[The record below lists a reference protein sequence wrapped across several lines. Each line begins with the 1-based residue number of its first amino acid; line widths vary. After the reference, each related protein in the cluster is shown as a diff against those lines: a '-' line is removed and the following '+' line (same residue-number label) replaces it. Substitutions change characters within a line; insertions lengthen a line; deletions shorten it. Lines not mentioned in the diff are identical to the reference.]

1 MRHSMPRF
9 FGHWPIIIAVAFGA
23 ILLALG
29 LSAAPAPAGLA
40 APQAPADACPIVP
53 NTPNYTL
60 AAGAVRLDGAEAAV
74 GTIVSALSPRGDVVG
89 CTEVSEAGHYG
100 AMYVYGEDTSA
111 SPIIPG
117 MRDGE
122 IIEFRVD
129 GIPAVAQPSLYWKSD
144 TLTHTVNLS
153 TGATDGQ
160 CSWLAANWNL
170 FSFRLDPA
178 VPTVEK
184 LLGPI
189 AGRYCQV
196 RGEKASYDCTL
207 DPVYRNLKELDP
219 GQGYYL
225 KLEGGA
231 GANLR
236 IEGMTVPVTTPLPL
250 HTYWNWV
257 GYLPSVAQPI
267 TTALQSI
274 AGRYLL
280 VLSKDKTYDPLHPGL
295 SDLLTLEPGQGYQI
309 RATEAVTL
317 VYPSG
322 VNVAYV
328 PGTSESA
335 SKSRDSGGH
344 VGATSCPTLSPT
356 PFLTLLYGQARLDGA
371 AAPAGAVIEI
381 VTPRGEVAGCTVVR
395 EGGGYGYVHVYGED
409 PTDPPIPGFRPG
421 EPLAFRVNGRPVA
434 ALPALAWQND
444 RAPHAV
450 NLGMDGR
457 PVYLPMVVK

>member
-1 MRHSMPRF
+1 
-9 FGHWPIIIAVAFGA
+9 
-23 ILLALG
+23 
-29 LSAAPAPAGLA
+29 
-40 APQAPADACPIVP
+40 
-53 NTPNYTL
+53 
-60 AAGAVRLDGAEAAV
+60 
-74 GTIVSALSPRGDVVG
+74 
-89 CTEVSEAGHYG
+89 
-100 AMYVYGEDTSA
+100 
-111 SPIIPG
+111 

-129 GIPAVAQPSLYWKSD
+129 GIPAVTQPSLYWKSD

-153 TGATDGQ
+153 TGSTEGQ
-160 CSWLAANWNL
+160 CSWLASGWNL
-170 FSFRLDPA
+170 ISTRLDPP

-184 LLGPI
+184 TLGPI

-207 DPVYRNLKELDP
+207 DPIYRNLKELDP

-257 GYLPSVAQPI
+257 GYLPAVAQPI

-295 SDLLTLEPGQGYQI
+295 SDLLTLDPGQGYQI

-317 VYPSG
+317 VYSAG
-322 VNVAYV
+322 NVT
-328 PGTSESA
+328 GTFGSA
-335 SKSRDSGGH
+335 GH
-344 VGATSCPTLSPT
+344 VGTSSCPNVSPT

-371 AAPAGAVIEI
+371 AAPAGAVVEVI
-381 VTPRGEVAGCTVVR
+381 TPRGDVAGCTVVR
-395 EGGGYGYVHVYGED
+395 EGGQYGYVQVYGED
-409 PTDPPIPGFRPG
+409 ATSPPIPGFRPG
-421 EPLAFRVNGRPVA
+421 EPLAFRVDGRPVVA
-434 ALPALAWQND
+434 VPALAWQND
-444 RAPHAV
+444 RTPHAV
-450 NLGMDGR
+450 NLGVGGR
-457 PVYLPMVVK
+457 PVYLPMVVVEE